1 MDDSGRCLVGLLGD
15 WSFVMA
21 NLMRL
26 NFVRA
31 FLLVAATLA
40 LLPLSDIRFKI
51 PTLAKTQE

>member
-1 MDDSGRCLVGLLGD
+1 
-15 WSFVMA
+15 MA